1 MSIKSNIRKY
11 RKQANLSQIQLAE
24 KLQISIATLRRWEAG
39 KTAPNGVMIER
50 IAKILGVNSEDIVA
64 NSKEKSKNNNMLIF
78 DADGLHIEMPPDER
92 SYEILISLIKER
104 RKNDN

>member
-39 KTAPNGVMIER
+39 ETTPNGAMIER
-50 IAKILGVNSEDIVA
+50 IAKILGVISEDIVA

-78 DADGLHIEMPPDER
+78 DADGLHIEMPADEK
-92 SYEILISLIKER
+92 SYKILKELIR
-104 RKNDN
+104 RKK